1 MNFTRE
7 EQVAWNKSS
16 LLQEQNISILQAC
29 TKIIKT
35 ESIYITKV
43 IKMPSWK
50 AWVQRPSS
58 LLKMWETVQVLYMEG
73 ERISL
78 IKVENV
84 SQDQISV
91 TDLNCCRI
99 LG

>member
-1 MNFTRE
+1 
-7 EQVAWNKSS
+7 
-16 LLQEQNISILQAC
+16 
-29 TKIIKT
+29 
-35 ESIYITKV
+35 
-43 IKMPSWK
+43 MPSWK

-58 LLKMWETVQVLYMEG
+58 LLKMWETVQVLDMES

-84 SQDQISV
+84 SQDPISV